1 MCMHRL
7 EKTLTSVSIPAT
19 VKINGYTFQVTAIGN
34 KAFAGCTK
42 LKSVKIGAKVTTIG
56 KEAFSGC
63 KALTSITISSNVLK
77 SSWFFCI

>member
-1 MCMHRL
+1 M
-7 EKTLTSVSIPAT
+7 I
-19 VKINGYTFQVTAIGN
+19 KINGYTFQVTAIGN

-77 SSWFFCI
+77 AVGSSFPAAIPDIP